1 MACIYTRFAK
11 HRQSCYMLTACRA
24 TICLTAARIAQFQR
38 CGGAR
43 QEIST
48 SVTLGLCEWWVYDL
62 EWSSSSMFKHL
73 QSNSYR
79 YHVPCSTRLDATTC
93 YLQICSGP
101 AHMDS
106 LVLSL
111 CWSLAPGK
119 DERLQ
124 SWKRMK
130 WKSRL
135 YFCRWNYH
143 DTQDC
148 DMTSLLCQEDTKL
161 WHDSLLCRLPVSSLQ
176 PGRSENGVPTNGIA
190 EDEDLLN
197 VALWQR
203 GSKWSTR
210 STPHK

>member
-1 MACIYTRFAK
+1 MYIRGSRSIAKVAICWPCAGQLFA
-11 HRQSCYMLTACRA
+11 
-24 TICLTAARIAQFQR
+24 FQL
-38 CGGAR
+38 
-43 QEIST
+43 QELPRSNDAVGPGKK
-48 SVTLGLCEWWVYDL
+48 SALPLHWVYVSDGFMMVYDL
-62 EWSSSSMFKHL
+62 EWSSWSIFNPIH
-73 QSNSYR
+73 R
-79 YHVPCSTRLDATTC
+79 YHVPCSTSLNATTC

-124 SWKRMK
+124 SWKCMT
-130 WKSRL
+130 WKSGL
-135 YFCRWNYH
+135 HFCRWNYYE
-143 DTQDC
+143 TQDC
-148 DMTSLLCQEDTKL
+148 DMI
-161 WHDSLLCRLPVSSLQ
+161 SLLCRLPVSSLQ
-176 PGRSENGVPTNGIA
+176 PGRSENGVPTNDIA

-203 GSKWSTR
+203 GSKWSAR